1 MDNNWGRG
9 KVLDELYKKFV
20 RKNII
25 QPTFIIHHPLELS
38 PLAKRMPK
46 QPNYVERFQLVVKG
60 AELCNAFSELNDPMD
75 QEQRFKEQSALKDKG
90 DDEAFEADADFVEA
104 LKYGLPPTAG
114 LGFGIDRLVMIL
126 GDVDNIKEVIMFPT
140 MRPKKD

>member
-1 MDNNWGRG
+1 M
-9 KVLDELYKKFV
+9 
-20 RKNII
+20 
-25 QPTFIIHHPLELS
+25 
-38 PLAKRMPK
+38 
-46 QPNYVERFQLVVKG
+46 VKG
-60 AELCNAFSELNDPMD
+60 AELCNAFSELSDPLD
-75 QEQRFKEQSALKDKG
+75 QEKRFKEQAALKDKG

-104 LKYGLPPTAG
+104 LKYGLAPTSG